1 MIMRKYFIS
10 AAMSVLLAMGFTA
23 CDTETDEKPGGT
35 AIEKMCGYWDV
46 QSDAVDENGEVVFE
60 DPFEDGVVSVY
71 TYNTADNS
79 STKMW
84 IDDRGGKNIG
94 NHNFKFLADINY
106 AAGTF
111 SAVEVVYHDGQYKL
125 EVPGTDTISNG
136 KIVENGG
143 LNLHGKPWDT
153 IEFDISFSDDPYP
166 AAYGYHHYHV
176 YGQRHTGFTE

>member
-1 MIMRKYFIS
+1 MKKYFIS
-10 AAMSVLLAMGFTA
+10 AAMSVLLAVGFTA

-46 QSDAVDENGEVVFE
+46 QVDAVDENDNVVYE
-60 DPFEDGVVSVY
+60 DIFGSGIFPFY

-84 IDDRGGKNIG
+84 IDDLQQDYFWNM
-94 NHNFKFLADINY
+94 KFLVDVDY
-106 AAGTF
+106 AARTF
-111 SAVEVVYHDGQYKL
+111 SATNVVYEEGQY
-125 EVPGTDTISNG
+125 EEEEPGMATVWDG

-153 IEFDISFSDDPYP
+153 IDFNISFTDDSYP
-166 AAYGYHHYHV
+166 EGYGYDHYHV
-176 YGQRHTGFTE
+176 SGLRHSGYNE